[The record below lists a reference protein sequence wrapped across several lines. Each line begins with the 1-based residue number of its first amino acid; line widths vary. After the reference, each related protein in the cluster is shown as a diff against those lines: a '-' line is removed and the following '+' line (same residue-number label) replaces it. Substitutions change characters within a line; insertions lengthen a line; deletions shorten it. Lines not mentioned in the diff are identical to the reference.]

1 MVRRLRLFLV
11 RLVLATFAVAVFFI
25 LTQDFQ
31 IFPRVWDKLFSCFSA
46 SNRPIP
52 ARVEGDFVSVENENK
67 VEVWYLK
74 GQKNKPFNG
83 YTAFFLFGNGDS
95 LERFGTQVWLS
106 SMGFDTIVYSYRG
119 YGRSTGW
126 PSADAF
132 RADTLKVWEHMAA
145 RYRLDPAKTVIL
157 GHSLGTGPA
166 IWLAKHI
173 RPKSLTL
180 YASYR
185 SLREIVNDRPFLR
198 HLRFFLWNDFYNEEI
213 LREEGTLADCT
224 LMFHGR
230 HDRVISPRHTE
241 ELAKNLEG
249 AKSKY
254 QVTICEHCG
263 HNDILEETVP
273 LYEKFQAECFGLDLG
288 ARPQVLN

>member
-1 MVRRLRLFLV
+1 VVRRLRLFIV
-11 RLVLATFAVAVFFI
+11 RLVLATLAVAVFFI

-31 IFPRVWDKLFSCFSA
+31 IFPRVWDKIFSSFSA

-52 ARVEGDFVSVENENK
+52 TRVEGDFIPVGEGNK
-67 VEVWYLK
+67 VEAWYLK
-74 GQKNKPFNG
+74 GEKNKQFNG

-132 RADTLKVWEHMAA
+132 RADTLKVWEHMAG
-145 RYRLDPAKTVIL
+145 RYGLEPKNTVVL

-198 HLRFFLWNDFYNEEI
+198 YLRSFLWNDFYNEKI
-213 LREEGTLADCT
+213 LNEEGNLADCM

-230 HDRVISPRHTE
+230 HDRVISPQHTE
-241 ELAKNLEG
+241 ALAKYLER
-249 AKSKY
+249 SKGKH

-273 LYEKFQAECFGLDLG
+273 LYEKFQAECFGLESQPK
-288 ARPQVLN
+288 PQVLK